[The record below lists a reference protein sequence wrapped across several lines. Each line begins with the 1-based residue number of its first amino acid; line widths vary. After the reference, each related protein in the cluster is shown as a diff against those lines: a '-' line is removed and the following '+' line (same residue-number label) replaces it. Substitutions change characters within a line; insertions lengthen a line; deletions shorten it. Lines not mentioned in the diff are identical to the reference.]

1 VPADGAPVPN
11 TPVCEL
17 DPATNRPILLTMTL
31 DRAAL
36 LAFFDLPEEEIARLA
51 DLRPA
56 LEKRA
61 DDLVAAFYRH
71 LLGFPETRKLL
82 RDPKVTERL
91 LKEQRQYLVSL
102 ASPTIDDAYLAQRR
116 RIGEVHERIGLAP
129 TWYIGAY
136 SLYEVLLVP
145 VVLEEFAANLEKA
158 RALLKTLRRRLYLD
172 SALALE
178 TYVERRERD
187 LEYLNQ
193 QLGESSRKLA
203 RELESTGVELR
214 TSRARAQAAERLASI
229 GTLVAGLAHEIG
241 TPMGV
246 IQGHAKLLEN
256 AIQDEN
262 GRWRLRTIQAQIARI
277 ARIME
282 SLLNMARPSA
292 RRARVPVVLSALLD
306 GTLAFLTERLTRRR
320 VEVVRDYAETP
331 SIHADAEA
339 LQQVFLNL
347 VMNAIDAMPQGG
359 QLRVSV
365 APIDG
370 GAEVRVTDTGSG
382 MPAEARDRI
391 FDPFFTTKEA
401 GQGHGLG
408 LAVAQGIAH
417 DHGGEIELVRTG
429 PAGTEFRVTLA
440 SS

>member
-1 VPADGAPVPN
+1 MN
-11 TPVCEL
+11 S
-17 DPATNRPILLTMTL
+17 
-31 DRAAL
+31 DRVSL
-36 LAFFDLPEEEIARLA
+36 LAFFALAEVELARLA
-51 DLRPA
+51 ELRPMF
-56 LEKRA
+56 EKHA
-61 DDLVAAFYRH
+61 DALVAAFYRH
-71 LLGFPETRKLL
+71 LLAFPETRKLL

-91 LKEQRQYLVSL
+91 LGEQKRYLLSL
-102 ASPTIDDAYLAQRR
+102 AEPVIDDAYLAQRR

-129 TWYIGAY
+129 TWYLGAY
-136 SLYEVLLVP
+136 SLYETLLGPLLFEAFSQNPDKARTLLV
-145 VVLEEFAANLEKA
+145 
-158 RALLKTLRRRLYLD
+158 TLRRRLHLD
-172 SALALE
+172 SSLALE

-193 QLGESSRKLA
+193 QLGQASRKLA

-214 TSRARAQAAERLASI
+214 SSRARAQAAERLASI

-246 IQGHAKLLEN
+246 IQGHAKLLES
-256 AIQDEN
+256 AVQDEN

-292 RRARVPVVLSALLD
+292 RRARVPVVLPAVLEN
-306 GTLAFLTERLTRRR
+306 TLAFLTERLTRRR
-320 VEVVRDYAETP
+320 VEVVREFAETP

-339 LQQVFLNL
+339 LQQIFLNL
-347 VMNAIDAMPQGG
+347 LMNAIDSMPSGG

-365 APIDG
+365 APIEG
-370 GAEVRVTDTGSG
+370 GAEVRVADTGAG
-382 MPAEARDRI
+382 MPEVARDRI

-417 DHGGEIELVRTG
+417 DHGGEIELVRSG
-429 PAGTEFRVTLA
+429 PGGTEFRVTLA

>member
-1 VPADGAPVPN
+1 MN
-11 TPVCEL
+11 
-17 DPATNRPILLTMTL
+17 L
-31 DRAAL
+31 DRDAL
-36 LAFFDLPEEEIARLA
+36 VAFFDLPDDAVAKLA
-51 DLRPA
+51 ELRPM

-61 DDLVAAFYRH
+61 DDLVAGFYRH
-71 LLGFPETRKLL
+71 LLAFPETRKLL

-91 LKEQRQYLVSL
+91 LQEQKAYLLSL
-102 ASPTIDDAYLAQRR
+102 ASPAIDEPYLAQRR
-116 RIGEVHERIGLAP
+116 RIGEVHERIGLSP

-145 VVLEEFAANLEKA
+145 CVLEAFPGDVEKA
-158 RALLKTLRRRLYLD
+158 RALLGALRRRLHLD
-172 SALALE
+172 VSLALE
-178 TYVERRERD
+178 TYVDRRERD

-193 QLGESSRKLA
+193 QLAEASRKLA
-203 RELESTGVELR
+203 RDLETTGVELR
-214 TSRARAQAAERLASI
+214 TSRARAQAAEQLASI

-256 AIQDEN
+256 AVQDEN

-306 GTLAFLTERLTRRR
+306 NTLAFLTERLTRRR
-320 VEVVRDYAETP
+320 VEVERDYAETP

-359 QLRVSV
+359 RLTVRV
-365 APIDG
+365 APLDG
-370 GAEVRVTDTGSG
+370 GAEVRIADTGNG
-382 MPAEARDRI
+382 MPEEARERI

-429 PAGTEFRVTLA
+429 PSGTEFRISLA
-440 SS
+440 A

>member
-1 VPADGAPVPN
+1 MN
-11 TPVCEL
+11 F
-17 DPATNRPILLTMTL
+17 

-36 LAFFDLPEEEIARLA
+36 VAFYDLPDEAVARLA
-51 DLRPA
+51 ELGPM

-71 LLGFPETRKLL
+71 LLAFPETRKLL

-91 LKEQRQYLVSL
+91 LGVQREYLLSL
-102 ASPTIDDAYLAQRR
+102 ASPEIDEAYLAQRR
-116 RIGEVHERIGLAP
+116 RIGEVHERIGLSP

-145 VVLEEFAANLEKA
+145 CVLEAFPADVERA
-158 RALLKTLRRRLYLD
+158 RALLSTLRKRLHLD
-172 SALALE
+172 ASLALE
-178 TYVERRERD
+178 SYVERRERD

-193 QLGESSRKLA
+193 QLAEASRKLA
-203 RELESTGVELR
+203 RDLETTGVELR

-246 IQGHAKLLEN
+246 IQGHAKLLES
-256 AIQDEN
+256 AVHDEN
-262 GRWRLRTIQAQIARI
+262 GRWRLRTIQAQISRI

-306 GTLAFLTERLTRRR
+306 NTLAFLTERLTRRR
-320 VEVVRDYAETP
+320 VEVVREYADTP

-359 QLRVSV
+359 RITV
-365 APIDG
+365 AIAPLDG
-370 GAEVRVTDTGSG
+370 GAQVRIADTGAG
-382 MPAEARDRI
+382 MPEGARERI

-417 DHGGEIELVRTG
+417 DHGGEIELLRSG
-429 PAGTEFRVTLA
+429 PTGTEFRVTLA
-440 SS
+440 TA

>member
-1 VPADGAPVPN
+1 MNYERGP
-11 TPVCEL
+11 
-17 DPATNRPILLTMTL
+17 
-31 DRAAL
+31 L
-36 LAFFDLPEEEIARLA
+36 LAFFELSEREVVRLA
-51 DLRPA
+51 ELRPL

-71 LLGFPETRKLL
+71 LLGFAETRKLL
-82 RDPKVTERL
+82 RDPVVTERL
-91 LKEQRQYLVSL
+91 LVEQKKYLLSL
-102 ASPTIDDAYLAQRR
+102 ASEVIDDAYLAQRR

-129 TWYIGAY
+129 TWYVGAY
-136 SLYEVLLVP
+136 SLYEALLGP
-145 VVLEEFAANLEKA
+145 IVLEEFSGNVEKA
-158 RALLKTLRRRLYLD
+158 RNLLMIVRRRLHLD
-172 SALALE
+172 TALALE

-193 QLGESSRKLA
+193 QLAEASRKLA
-203 RELESTGVELR
+203 RELETTGVELR
-214 TSRARAQAAERLASI
+214 SSRARAQAAERLASI

-246 IQGHAKLLEN
+246 IQGHAKLLES
-256 AIQDEN
+256 AVQDEN
-262 GRWRLRTIQAQIARI
+262 ARWRLRTIQAQIARI

-320 VEVVRDYAETP
+320 VEVVREYAETP
-331 SIHADAEA
+331 SIVADAEA

-359 QLRVSV
+359 LLRIAI
-365 APIDG
+365 APTDE
-370 GAEVRVTDTGSG
+370 GAEVRVVDSGGG
-382 MPAEARDRI
+382 MPESTRDRI

-417 DHGGEIELVRTG
+417 DHGGEIEVVRTG
-429 PAGTEFRVTLA
+429 ATGTEFRVTLTA
-440 SS
+440 S